1 MTLSEL
7 KSKFKIFR
15 ASRDHRGIPF
25 PDHYWKAA
33 ATLIQK
39 HDELIVRREI
49 NITKQQINRY
59 CLKYLENTPEITPSN
74 MVELD
79 DKPEDNN
86 DLNMQ
91 AAFDHQ
97 ATCNLELRCGDK
109 ILALKT
115 PVSSLGVVLPL
126 FSSLLAS

>member
-15 ASRDHRGIPF
+15 ASRDHRGTPF
-25 PDHYWKAA
+25 PDHYWKEAA
-33 ATLIQK
+33 RLIRK
-39 HDELIVRREI
+39 HDEFIVRREI

-59 CLKYLENTPEITPSN
+59 CLKYLESTPAVISSN
-74 MVELD
+74 MVELN

-91 AAFDHQ
+91 VGFDHQ
-97 ATCNLELRCGDK
+97 ELCNLELRCGDK

-115 PVSSLGVVLPL
+115 PISSLGVVLPL

>member
-15 ASRDHRGIPF
+15 ASRDHRGTPF
-25 PDHYWKAA
+25 PDHYWKEAA
-33 ATLIQK
+33 ALIRK
-39 HDELIVRREI
+39 HDEFIVRREI
-49 NITKQQINRY
+49 NITKQQISRY
-59 CLKYLENTPEITPSN
+59 CLKYLESIPAIISSN

-91 AAFDHQ
+91 VGFDYQ
-97 ATCNLELRCGDK
+97 
-109 ILALKT
+109 
-115 PVSSLGVVLPL
+115 VSHP
-126 FSSLLAS
+126 